1 MKKLVSAALALILS
15 VSAVSLVGCRN
26 IGEEVIS
33 GGDGSG
39 GELVIGCMDAGF
51 GLEWLNNIAKSFA
64 AENNVN
70 ITVGQLSG
78 ASEVISQM
86 AAGKCNYDIIMTVG
100 SLFKSSQQGYL
111 ENLTEKVYAQTPEGE
126 SETIAAKMNQ
136 GVYEGMKNAEGQLYM
151 MTWADA
157 VAGIAYNKTTL
168 DEIYPDG
175 WEIPNTTDELLALC
189 TDIKNIKQEDGAQ
202 KYYPFSG
209 TAKSDYSDY
218 LIMAW
223 GAQYDGT
230 EAYFDYYDLL
240 YTDANGEK
248 QVAQSYADIAPE
260 GRLEALTVLET
271 MNSQSKG
278 YMHAYATEMDYL
290 EAQSAFA
297 GNGFGSVDTRKCAF
311 IVSGAWLENEL
322 ATDLAMNPQEIGM
335 MKTPVI
341 SSIIDKTRTILD
353 DEMLSKVIDQIDA
366 GKSWEEALAADATLK
381 NVSEEDYERIAQA
394 RNCIYSGVFDHCVG
408 VPVNGA
414 NDANK
419 QNAYDFLVYM
429 ASDKGQEIYAE
440 TLDGLTQTY
449 GYDADVSESGYF
461 VQSVVNGIGKD
472 YTPIYT
478 DYSSACV
485 TDGGLRY
492 LAMNDRTSG
501 LMNGSYRAATLN
513 SRINQ
518 YWEDLFS
525 VIKGY
530 LVD

>member
-1 MKKLVSAALALILS
+1 MALVLGA
-15 VSAVSLVGCRN
+15 SAVSFAGCSN
-26 IGEEVIS
+26 LGEDVIT

-39 GELVIGCMDAGF
+39 GNLVIGCMDAGF
-51 GLEWLNNIAKSFA
+51 GMDWLKKIASSYA
-64 AENNVN
+64 AENNVTV
-70 ITVGQLSG
+70 TVGALSG

-86 AAGKCNYDIIMTVG
+86 ASGKCSYDIIMTVG

-111 ENLTEKVYAQTPEGE
+111 ENLTDTVYAKTPEGE
-126 SETIAAKMNQ
+126 SKTIAQKMNQ
-136 GVYEGMKNAEGQLYM
+136 DVYNGMKNAEGQLYM
-151 MTWADA
+151 MTWGDA
-157 VAGIAYNKTTL
+157 VATIAYNKTTL
-168 DEIYPDG
+168 DEIFPDG
-175 WEIPNTTDELLALC
+175 WELPNTTDELLALC
-189 TDIKNIKQEDGAQ
+189 TEIKDVKDGDSQ

-218 LIMAW
+218 LVMTW

-248 QVAQSYADIAPE
+248 KVADSYADIAPQ
-260 GRLEALTVLET
+260 GRLEGLTVLET

-297 GNGFGSVDTRKCAF
+297 GNGYNGVDMRKCAF

-341 SSIIDKTRTILD
+341 SSVIDKTKTILD

-366 GKSWEEALAADATLK
+366 GKTWEEAVAADTSLK
-381 NVSEEDYERIAQA
+381 NVSEEDYARIEEA
-394 RNCIYSGVFDHCVG
+394 RSCVYTGVFDHNIG

-414 NDANK
+414 DNANK

-440 TLDGLTQTY
+440 TLGGLTQSY
-449 GYDADVSESGYF
+449 GYDADLSQSSYF
-461 VQSVVNGIGKD
+461 VKSVVEGIGKD

-501 LMNGSYRAATLN
+501 LMNGSYKAATLN

-530 LVD
+530 LAD